1 MTRSAFFL
9 LLCVIAIIVI
19 GSLSR
24 GANPGGEGQQP
35 IENALAVQKT
45 VLLAR
50 DYLQASAPKKAVDV
64 LEANL
69 GLING
74 DRKYLALL
82 RDAYRSYIRDLALA
96 HQQDLAEVYQKRL
109 KILEDYEANRQAA
122 SAPGATATAQ
132 AAPTTV
138 AGAVRPTVFLRPKV
152 NTYLTHLASSPS
164 STTAAA
170 PVPPLARPDPF
181 DAANEIKLATR
192 SNPQP
197 PNPGKALVAKADE
210 EFIQK
215 RYAAAKQLYEQA
227 YKADTKAMTDEG
239 RGRWAYCQLQ
249 LVVEQANRFPEQ
261 PCDWAKLELDV
272 RTAVAAAP
280 QLSGT
285 ADMILGELAKRR
297 GGTPSVIRGS
307 MPAVAVKHKPRGDH
321 GWLVAETTNFR
332 IFHNQTQEFAE
343 SVAQAAEATRSQMLR
358 KWFGKDGE
366 DWSPQCDIYLHGNAA
381 DYSQHTGQ
389 NAASPGHSRIDLDPN
404 AGRVVVRQVHLRCD
418 NTSLLDA
425 VLPHE
430 TTHVVLA
437 GQFGSNRHVPRWID
451 EGIAVLTE
459 PADKVQQ
466 HRTNL
471 VTGLQNKKLIP
482 LKTLLQMEDYP
493 PPAQISVFYA
503 QSVAL
508 VDFLTKEKGPV
519 VLTQFAREALQSGY
533 EPALRK
539 YYGYQTIAELQDR
552 FTERVLGGISSGQPT
567 NGER

>member
-1 MTRSAFFL
+1 
-9 LLCVIAIIVI
+9 
-19 GSLSR
+19 
-24 GANPGGEGQQP
+24 
-35 IENALAVQKT
+35 
-45 VLLAR
+45 
-50 DYLQASAPKKAVDV
+50 
-64 LEANL
+64 
-69 GLING
+69 
-74 DRKYLALL
+74 
-82 RDAYRSYIRDLALA
+82 
-96 HQQDLAEVYQKRL
+96 
-109 KILEDYEANRQAA
+109 
-122 SAPGATATAQ
+122 
-132 AAPTTV
+132 
-138 AGAVRPTVFLRPKV
+138 
-152 NTYLTHLASSPS
+152 
-164 STTAAA
+164 
-170 PVPPLARPDPF
+170 
-181 DAANEIKLATR
+181 
-192 SNPQP
+192 
-197 PNPGKALVAKADE
+197 
-210 EFIQK
+210 
-215 RYAAAKQLYEQA
+215 
-227 YKADTKAMTDEG
+227 
-239 RGRWAYCQLQ
+239 
-249 LVVEQANRFPEQ
+249 
-261 PCDWAKLELDV
+261 
-272 RTAVAAAP
+272 
-280 QLSGT
+280 
-285 ADMILGELAKRR
+285 
-297 GGTPSVIRGS
+297 
-307 MPAVAVKHKPRGDH
+307 
-321 GWLVAETTNFR
+321 
-332 IFHNQTQEFAE
+332 
-343 SVAQAAEATRSQMLR
+343 MLR